1 MLRPL
6 EDHTNTQTKAIMKT
20 KIMKHNES
28 DHEWFVIDADG
39 KVLGRTA
46 TRVATLLSGK
56 YRPDFTPNVDTGA
69 GVIVLNCGKVRL
81 TGKKAEQ
88 KYYKRFSGYPGGQK
102 VTRYDKMMEKD
113 PKFALRHAVKG
124 MLPKNKLADLMLKR
138 LKLYVGS
145 EHAHV
150 AQKPVEIKI

>member
-1 MLRPL
+1 
-6 EDHTNTQTKAIMKT
+6 MKT
-20 KIMKHNES
+20 KIVTKSEVG
-28 DHEWFVIDADG
+28 HEWFVMDADG
-39 KVLGRTA
+39 QVLGRIA

-56 YRPDFTPNVDTGA
+56 YRPDFTPNVDNGA
-69 GVIVLNCGKVRL
+69 GVIVLNCGKVRV

-138 LKLYVGS
+138 LKLYVGT
-145 EHAHV
+145 EHSHV
-150 AQKPVEIKI
+150 AQKPVESRI

>member
-1 MLRPL
+1 
-6 EDHTNTQTKAIMKT
+6 MKT
-20 KIMKHNES
+20 KIVKHKETN
-28 DHEWFVIDADG
+28 HEWFVIDAED

-56 YRPDFTPNVDTGA
+56 YRPDFTPNVDNGA

-81 TGKKAEQ
+81 TGKKAQQ
-88 KYYKRFSGYPGGQK
+88 KYYKSFSGYPGGQK
-102 VTRYDKMMEKD
+102 LIRYDRMMEKD

-138 LKLYVGS
+138 LKLYVGT
-145 EHAHV
+145 EHSHI
-150 AQKPVEIKI
+150 AQKPVEPKI

>member
-1 MLRPL
+1 
-6 EDHTNTQTKAIMKT
+6 MKT
-20 KIMKHNES
+20 KIVKKN
-28 DHEWFVIDADG
+28 DIKHEWFVINAEG

-56 YRPDFTPNVDTGA
+56 YRPDFTPNVDNGA
-69 GVIVLNCGKVRL
+69 GVVVLNCGKVKI
-81 TGKKAEQ
+81 TGKKAQQ
-88 KYYKRFSGYPGGQK
+88 KYYKRFSGYPSGQK
-102 VTRYDKMMEKD
+102 ITRYDKMMEKD

-138 LKLYVGS
+138 LKLYVGT
-145 EHAHV
+145 EHSQV